1 MLLAG
6 EREVDGKLKILKCGT
21 RRARCRVCGVPV
33 VGSRRWVWGDADRAA
48 SAGAVHGGRWGRG
61 AWSVRWTARGGAA
74 AAAAASGA
82 GAGARLAAP
91 RRNTCVPHPTA
102 LRPVWLWVSELLC
115 SPTRPDRTRPRA
127 NRKSATDGR
136 EPSRVSTSHDSSRP
150 TRARTP
156 GARNRAAK
164 PEAGSGP
171 HRDGTGSG
179 PGPVGLQ
186 LVVWQSLTRFQAAA

>member
-1 MLLAG
+1 M
-6 EREVDGKLKILKCGT
+6 DPKLKILKCGNT
-21 RRARCRVCGVPV
+21 RRGVGCAVCQLSGRVSGCGETQTEPRARVRCTV
-33 VGSRRWVWGDADRAA
+33 VG
-48 SAGAVHGGRWGRG
+48 GAVERGPCGGDGPRRGGGGRGWL
-61 AWSVRWTARGGAA
+61 
-74 AAAAASGA
+74 
-82 GAGARLAAP
+82 RLEET
-91 RRNTCVPHPTA
+91 RVPHPTA

-136 EPSRVSTSHDSSRP
+136 EPSRVSTSHDSSRQ

-156 GARNRAAK
+156 GARDRAAK

-179 PGPVGLQ
+179 LGPVCLQ